1 MDREKGAG
9 VERKP
14 TAYER
19 GTSRSWSCPCSQQLP
34 SSRSKHPFSLGGSLS
49 LAMEWP
55 NQESLRGASEY
66 FAALPM
72 STANLRAEN
81 NRACASGRGYT
92 HPCPSVL
99 TRLPLHSS
107 QVACEYSF
115 FVPSGLV
122 WHPRCWK
129 NSQEDT
135 WWGGILLTLTTGE
148 HREKIRGVSGGEAKG
163 VLYLLRE
170 SGE

>member
-14 TAYER
+14 AAYER
-19 GTSRSWSCPCSQQLP
+19 GASRSLSSAASQFQVQTSLFLEWVSVPCN
-34 SSRSKHPFSLGGSLS
+34 GMS

-55 NQESLRGASEY
+55 NQESLHSASEY

-72 STANLRAEN
+72 RTANIRAEN
-81 NRACASGRGYT
+81 SRARASDRGYT
-92 HPCPSVL
+92 QPGPSVL

-115 FVPSGLV
+115 FIPAGLV
-122 WHPRCWK
+122 WHPQCWK
-129 NSQEDT
+129 NSQEDV
-135 WWGGILLTLTTGE
+135 WWVGFRWHFPLENIMRKSEALAVGKP
-148 HREKIRGVSGGEAKG
+148 KIFIS
-163 VLYLLRE
+163 
-170 SGE
+170 